1 MLQQTLA
8 LNTIKQN
15 AINKRNNKKQ
25 CNNNKHN
32 NKKKCDNKKT
42 QQNKMQSIKHNK
54 TQQNKMQSIKHNN
67 KHATNPNPNHDKH
80 NQTKCNRL
88 NTKIK
93 IQQYT
98 HQ

>member
-1 MLQQTLA
+1 MQSINA
-8 LNTIKQN
+8 TIKNN
-15 AINKRNNKKQ
+15 ATIINTTI
-25 CNNNKHN
+25 
-32 NKKKCDNKKT
+32 KKKCDNKKT